1 MENLSAD
8 KILVVD
14 LGSSQITEDELSDEL
29 VEEKIGGAAI
39 AKHLYEEHADGDPIV
54 IGTGLLTGTLFPA
67 SAAAVMTAKSPVTG
81 KICHCPITLKVGL
94 EIQYAGFDYIVIKG
108 KADNP
113 TFLWIHDGVADIS
126 DAAAVWGKDV
136 WETTDTWRNAMG
148 DVLIQ
153 TLVIG

>member
-8 KILVVD
+8 KVLVVD
-14 LGSSQITEDELSDEL
+14 LGSSEITEDELSDEL

-39 AKHLYEEHADGDPIV
+39 ARHLYEEHAEGDPIV

-94 EIQYAGFDYIVIKG
+94 EIQYAGFD
-108 KADNP
+108 
-113 TFLWIHDGVADIS
+113 
-126 DAAAVWGKDV
+126 
-136 WETTDTWRNAMG
+136 
-148 DVLIQ
+148 
-153 TLVIG
+153 